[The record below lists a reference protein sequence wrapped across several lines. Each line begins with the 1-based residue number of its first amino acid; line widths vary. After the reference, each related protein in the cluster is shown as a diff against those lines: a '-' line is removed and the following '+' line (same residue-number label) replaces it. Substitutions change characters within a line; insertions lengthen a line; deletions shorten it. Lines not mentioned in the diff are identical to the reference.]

1 MMLKI
6 QGMISNRNCT
16 RINFLF
22 RFKQDFVQ
30 LGILGQGDFGEVFKV
45 KSRLDGLT
53 YAIKRTRHPLNGSR
67 QE

>member
-1 MMLKI
+1 MLKI
-6 QGMISNRNCT
+6 QGMIYNRNFI